1 MRKFL
6 LALAALV
13 VAVASAA
20 AGWFGVKA
28 WKASQDT
35 GEAPSTAGPSTAATS
50 GDTVDLTFR
59 LSEVDASVDGLFEPP
74 ACGETWTP
82 DTDQANGVLPKVDA
96 ALRQVAGI
104 DTVTVVPG
112 YTTDTAGLGFLA
124 SEGSI
129 IVTRDDVVVTP
140 GWGAEFVPEYYV
152 ATPGETTLTQ
162 SNVEF
167 TGSTLCDVADE
178 LNAIWQGFDW
188 STATEDE
195 IAAKQDET
203 AAFNAE
209 HESLTPG
216 TYRVYQ
222 WSPIILGEPAAIARV
237 LSEEGITGLA
247 GLQYNAGYTALYD
260 DPLIQEHCTDQ
271 VDAEGNLLARN
282 CDVPEDVLAEVLERA
297 VPVEYIADVPPAV
310 AISLAAEFTVE

>member
-1 MRKFL
+1 MRKIL
-6 LALAALV
+6 LALAAIVIAL
-13 VAVASAA
+13 ASAA

-28 WKASQDT
+28 WKASQPT
-35 GEAPSTAGPSTAATS
+35 EVPVPTPGASQATS
-50 GDTVDLTFR
+50 GETIALTFR
-59 LSEVDASVDGLFEPP
+59 LSEVEASGEDLFTPP

-82 DTDQANGVLPKVDA
+82 PSDEANGVLPKVDA
-96 ALRQVAGI
+96 SLRQVEGV

-112 YTTDTAGLGFLA
+112 YATSTAGLGFLA

-140 GWGAEFVPEYYV
+140 DWGGEFVPEYFV
-152 ATPGETTLTQ
+152 ALPDETTLTQ
-162 SNVEF
+162 NNVEL
-167 TGSTLCDVADE
+167 TGALLCDVSDG

-188 STATEDE
+188 STASDEE
-195 IAAKQDET
+195 IAAKQDEA
-203 AAFNAE
+203 AAFYAA
-209 HESLTPG
+209 HESLPAG

-247 GLQYNAGYTALYD
+247 GLQYNAGFTALYD
-260 DPLIQEHCTDQ
+260 DPAIQEHCTDQ
-271 VDAEGNLLARN
+271 LDADGNLLNRS
-282 CDVPEDVLAEVLERA
+282 CDVPEDVLADALERE

-310 AISLAAEFTVE
+310 AFSVAAEFTVD

>member
-6 LALAALV
+6 LALAAIA
-13 VAVASAA
+13 VALASAA

-35 GEAPSTAGPSTAATS
+35 PDPQQTSVPTETTS
-50 GDTVDLTFR
+50 GETVALTFR
-59 LSEVDASVDGLFEPP
+59 LSEVEASVDGLFDAP

-82 DTDQANGVLPKVDA
+82 SSDTANGVLPKVDA
-96 ALRQVAGI
+96 SLRQVSGV

-112 YTTDTAGLGFLA
+112 YTTETAGLGFLA

-140 GWGAEFVPEYYV
+140 GWGAEFVPEYFV

-162 SNVEF
+162 NNVEF

-178 LNAIWQGFDW
+178 LNSIWEGFDW

-195 IAAKQDET
+195 IAAKQAET
-203 AAFNAE
+203 AAFNAQ
-209 HESLTPG
+209 HEQLPAG

-222 WSPIILGEPAAIARV
+222 YSPIILGEPAAIARV

-247 GLQYNAGYTALYD
+247 GLQYNIGYTALYED
-260 DPLIQEHCTDQ
+260 ARVQEHCTDQ
-271 VDAEGNLLARN
+271 VDGDGNLLSRS
-282 CDVPEDVLAEVLERA
+282 CDVPEDVLAEVLERE
-297 VPVEYIADVPPAV
+297 VPVEYIADTPPAV

>member
-1 MRKFL
+1 MRKIL

-13 VAVASAA
+13 IAVGSAA

-28 WKASQDT
+28 WKASQVA
-35 GEAPSTAGPSTAATS
+35 GGPLPSPITSQPTS
-50 GDTVDLTFR
+50 GETVPLTFR
-59 LSEVDASVDGLFEPP
+59 LSEVVASGNQLFDPP

-82 DTDQANGVLPKVDA
+82 DGADANGVLPVVDA
-96 ALRQVAGI
+96 SLQEVDGV
-104 DTVTVVPG
+104 DTVTVIPG
-112 YTTDTAGLGFLA
+112 YTTETAGLGFLA
-124 SEGSI
+124 SEGNI

-140 GWGAEFVPEYYV
+140 DWGGEFVPEYFV

-162 SNVEF
+162 NNLSV
-167 TGSTLCDVADE
+167 TAALLCDVSAD

-195 IAAKQDET
+195 IAAKQAE
-203 AAFNAE
+203 AAEFYAA
-209 HESLTPG
+209 HESLPAG

-237 LSEEGITGLA
+237 LAEEGITGLS
-247 GLQYNAGYTALYD
+247 GLQYNAGYTSLYD
-260 DPLIQEHCTDQ
+260 DPRVQDNCTDQ
-271 VDAEGNLLARN
+271 VDADGNLLQRS
-282 CDVPEDVLAEVLERA
+282 CDVPEDVLAEVLERD

-310 AISLAAEFTVE
+310 AFSLAAEFTVD